1 MFPIT
6 LKNKTC
12 DKAVID
18 DTSSLQ
24 FIPGW
29 FVTQQQIDLWYD
41 DECQYYDDELIKWYK
56 GYQKRKDQKAK
67 IKKELLP
74 IAWHPFYPLLG
85 IGMMDWCTSE
95 DKKWQQK

>member
-6 LKNKTC
+6 LENKTC

-29 FVTQQQIDLWYD
+29 FATQQQIDLWYD
-41 DECQYYDDELIKWYK
+41 DEC
-56 GYQKRKDQKAK
+56 
-67 IKKELLP
+67 
-74 IAWHPFYPLLG
+74 
-85 IGMMDWCTSE
+85 
-95 DKKWQQK
+95 

>member
-41 DECQYYDDELIKWYK
+41 DEC
-56 GYQKRKDQKAK
+56 
-67 IKKELLP
+67 
-74 IAWHPFYPLLG
+74 
-85 IGMMDWCTSE
+85 
-95 DKKWQQK
+95 